1 MGRDKSLAAVGRCA
15 VTALLSEHSVTSLD
29 VVHHADAL
37 SLLRGLRSAS
47 VDLIATDPPYNM
59 RKFPG
64 DTFES
69 DAALVRWLGVHFAE
83 MRRVLKANG
92 SVYVFCAADMD
103 DLVSVEMRRWFNVL
117 NRIHWQKDAGWHK
130 KAEQEAA
137 RSYFPAS
144 ETVIFAEQYGA
155 DAPYQDALIDGNST
169 YWGACE
175 DTKRG
180 IFGEYLVAELER
192 AGATRREIAAL
203 FPSKTGG
210 LTGCVSNWVLG
221 YNIPTPEQ
229 YQAMR
234 AHLNT
239 HHRNGGGEY
248 LRREYE
254 YLRREYEDLRR
265 EYEALRRPFNATPDA
280 PYTDVWD
287 FPTVGAYPGTHPAE
301 KPLVMMRHIVR
312 VSSRPGAVVLDPFCG
327 SGTTLLAAH
336 LEGRRYIGGD
346 FAQRWVYRSRQRI
359 AEHTRPMQAA
369 AVQHDDVSDLPLF
382 AAQEAA

>member
-1 MGRDKSLAAVGRCA
+1 M
-15 VTALLSEHSVTSLD
+15 THLLPEHSVTALD

-83 MRRVLKANG
+83 MRRVLKPNG
-92 SVYVFCAADMD
+92 SVYVFCDTALQAD
-103 DLVSVEMRRWFNVL
+103 VEREMRRHFRVL
-117 NRIHWQKDAGWHK
+117 TNIRWRKPPYAT
-130 KAEQEAA
+130 KAEMFNKDMMRA
-137 RSYFPAS
+137 YFPAS
-144 ETVIFAEQYGA
+144 ETIIFAEQYG
-155 DAPYQDALIDGNST
+155 
-169 YWGACE
+169 E

-180 IFGEYLVAELER
+180 IFGEYLAAELER
-192 AGATRREIAAL
+192 AGATSAEIAAL

-234 AHLNT
+234 AYLNT
-239 HHRNGGGEY
+239 HHRNGSGEY

-254 YLRREYEDLRR
+254 D
-265 EYEALRRPFNATPDA
+265 LRRPFNATPDA

-287 FPTVGAYPGTHPAE
+287 FPTVGAYPGKHPAE
-301 KPLVMMRHIVR
+301 KPLAMMRHIVR

-327 SGTTLLAAH
+327 SGTTLLAAY
-336 LEGRRYIGGD
+336 LEGRQYIGGD
-346 FAQRWVYRSRQRI
+346 FAQRWVRRSRQRI

-382 AAQEAA
+382 AAAKAR

>member
-1 MGRDKSLAAVGRCA
+1 M
-15 VTALLSEHSVTSLD
+15 TALLSEHSVTSLD

-37 SLLRGLRSAS
+37 SLLRGLPGAS

-92 SVYVFCAADMD
+92 SVYVFTWPSLAD
-103 DLVSVEMRRWFNVL
+103 LLSVEMRRHFNVL
-117 NRIHWQKDAGWHK
+117 SHVVWRKDQARHKSAEIEGLRAFFPQSERI
-130 KAEQEAA
+130 
-137 RSYFPAS
+137 
-144 ETVIFAEQYGA
+144 IFAEQYGA
-155 DAPYQDALIDGNST
+155 DSPYQDALIDGNST

-180 IFGEYLVAELER
+180 IFGAYLVAEFER
-192 AGATRREIAAL
+192 AHASRREIAAL

-234 AHLNT
+234 DYLNAH
-239 HHRNGGGEY
+239 HMNGSG
-248 LRREYE
+248 E

-265 EYEALRRPFNATPDA
+265 EYEDLRREYEDLRRPFNATPDA

-287 FPTVGAYPGTHPAE
+287 FPTVGAYPGKHPAE
-301 KPLVMMRHIVR
+301 KP
-312 VSSRPGAVVLDPFCG
+312 
-327 SGTTLLAAH
+327 
-336 LEGRRYIGGD
+336 
-346 FAQRWVYRSRQRI
+346 
-359 AEHTRPMQAA
+359 
-369 AVQHDDVSDLPLF
+369 
-382 AAQEAA
+382 

>member
-1 MGRDKSLAAVGRCA
+1 
-15 VTALLSEHSVTSLD
+15 VTALLSAHSVTSLD

-83 MRRVLKANG
+83 MRRVLKPNG
-92 SVYVFCAADMD
+92 SVYVFTWPSLAD
-103 DLVSVEMRRWFNVL
+103 LLSVEMRRHFNVL
-117 NRIHWQKDAGWHK
+117 SHVVWRKDQGRHKSAEIEGLRAFFPQSERIIL
-130 KAEQEAA
+130 AEQ
-137 RSYFPAS
+137 R
-144 ETVIFAEQYGA
+144 GA
-155 DAPYQDALIDGNST
+155 DSMALGESQ
-169 YWGACE
+169 YAAACDE
-175 DTKRG
+175 LRG
-180 IFGEYLVAELER
+180 FVFEPLRAYLDDERER
-192 AGATRREIAAL
+192 AGISFEQVRQIVECAPGSGLPSHWFTRSQWAL
-203 FPSKTGG
+203 PTEDNYLKLRAGF
-210 LTGCVSNWVLG
+210 NALG
-221 YNIPTPEQ
+221 
-229 YQAMR
+229 
-234 AHLNT
+234 
-239 HHRNGGGEY
+239 NGSG
-248 LRREYE
+248 E

-265 EYEALRRPFNATPDA
+265 EYEDLRRPFNATPDA

-287 FPTVGAYPGTHPAE
+287 FPTVGAYPGRHPTE
-301 KPLVMMRHIVR
+301 KPLAMMRHIVR

-327 SGTTLLAAH
+327 SGTTLLAAY
-336 LEGRRYIGGD
+336 LEGRQYIGGD
-346 FAQRWVYRSRQRI
+346 FAQRWVHRSRQRI